1 MSFLLDLICIAIV
14 VGVALS
20 CRTRPISSVLFS
32 LLSLM
37 AALVAGAFLT
47 KPAAALL
54 SNHVVQP
61 LMENT
66 IAGELADMFSA
77 PHLSTGKDTVQELP
91 VEELLIKRPVAFDK
105 LLAKY
110 GADYDSVRAA
120 YTQSP
125 EPYTLL
131 MSIAGGF
138 SLGLSSGAAFF
149 TLFLF
154 LLLLARFITRR
165 IEENLPPPKR
175 VKGFRRSLP
184 LLAGVLYG
192 IGFVWALV
200 LLLEWIVPYLSGVTL
215 FFDTNSLLQTN
226 IYAFFKKFH
235 PIIPLLF

>member
-20 CRTRPISSVLFS
+20 CRTRSISSVLFS

-37 AALVAGAFLT
+37 VALVAGAFLT

-91 VEELLIKRPVAFDK
+91 VEELLIKHPVAFDK
-105 LLAKY
+105 LLTKY

-131 MSIAGGF
+131 TSIAGGF
-138 SLGLSSGAAFF
+138 SLGLSSGAAFL
-149 TLFLF
+149 TLFLLF
-154 LLLLARFITRR
+154 LLLARFITRR